1 MATSNWEK
9 FVLLL
14 WKNWILQKRHYIQ
27 TLFEIL
33 IPVLCCSILLLVRGL
48 VDPEYIDRNTVFKP
62 LETDRLTQLDALP
75 KDKIFEF
82 KLAYSPRNDL
92 LEEIVRNAV
101 RSLNANDPEERLT
114 YASFTDAREM
124 ESVLAESSFL
134 AGVEFDDSWANWTV
148 GEAMWDNL
156 TFSVRFP
163 AELRDDEFQFS
174 NWVTNMLV
182 VPFSPRLRNPELDD
196 GGSPSYYNEGFLGI
210 QGAISRAL
218 LERRLAGVVL
228 PTVHVQRYPYPP
240 YYDDAILEALQQLL
254 ALIIVISFFYTCINT
269 VKYITIEKEKQLKEA
284 MKIMGLS
291 NWLHWSAWF
300 VKCLI
305 LLTVSLSLI
314 TILLCV
320 PFSSAAIFENSDW
333 TLIWFF
339 FFIYSITTI
348 CFCFMISVF
357 FSKANTA
364 AGIAGLLW
372 FVSQLPFNVSQQN
385 YDEMGT
391 GAKIGMCLLSNSGMS
406 LAMFLTVRLEATA
419 AGLRWSNLFE
429 PATIDDGFN
438 VGLVIIM
445 LLVDAVIYL
454 LIALYVEQVMPGEF
468 GVARPWYFPFT
479 KEFWIRKRT
488 ASRDTLFN
496 REEQNSAAQS
506 RYIEQDPVGYAGVE
520 IKQLRKVYKGN
531 KAAVDGLNL
540 RMYENQISVLLGHN
554 GAGKTTT
561 MSMLTGVFSPT
572 SGTALINGHDIRT
585 DIEGVRSSLGLCPQ
599 HNVLFDEMTVDEH
612 LKFFS
617 RLKGVPK
624 QAVSEEIDRYLK
636 LLELVDKRAAQ
647 SHTLSGGMKRK
658 LAVGMALCGGSKVV
672 LLDEPTSGMD
682 PSARRALW
690 NLLQKEKQHRTMLLS
705 THFMDEA
712 DVLGDRIAIM
722 AEGKL
727 KAVGSPFFLKKTFG
741 VGYRLICVKDS
752 HCDKQRLLA
761 ILRKYIPDVTID
773 TDIGSELSFV
783 LKEDYLDVFQRLLED
798 IEQQM
803 TSCGI
808 TSYGISL
815 TTMEEV
821 FLKAGSDSFDETGT
835 HINGTVVETGSSEYA
850 LDRLHLLTGKE
861 LLLNQVQAQLLK
873 KYLSTIRAWIQLV
886 MMFVIPIFFV
896 GMTFIITRSI
906 SAGKDLP
913 ALDISMDSYEKAIT
927 VLERTNGDPARVEAF
942 QKIIAER
949 GELVTIDEDMT
960 EYIVRKSKEDIAS
973 VNTRYFVGAT
983 IAGGSSYVGWFNNKA
998 FHTAP
1003 LALNLIYN
1011 AILQAQCTQCR
1022 LHVVNKP
1029 LPYRLDTQL
1038 KKLNTGLNAGFQLAF
1053 NTGFAMA
1060 FVTALYIMFYIKERT
1075 SRAKLLQ
1082 FVSGTNVTMFW
1093 LLAFIWD
1100 YTLFVLNS
1108 LIYIATVAI
1117 FQEEGWSTFE
1127 ELGRAFLLLL
1137 FFGFAALPVTYLF
1150 SFLFSVSATGFVRMM
1165 FVNVLS
1171 GAIFFT
1177 AVNILKFDG
1186 IDLNDVAEGLE
1197 WVFMFFPNF
1206 VLSHGLNNLNAASS
1220 TALSCKRACEL
1231 LGPMCDV
1238 NNLCGVDARCC
1249 DLEVFSFGKVGIVR
1263 NLLFCLLIGCVCF
1276 GLLFG
1281 LEYGVLQRLFRR
1293 KSKPVPSGTRNS
1305 VGSSEQDSDVLDEKR
1320 RIQNLNRTDIDRHNL
1335 MLRDVTKYYGNFQ
1348 AVNNLSIGIN
1358 HSECFGLLGINGAG
1372 KTTTFKMMTG
1382 DEEISSGDAWVKGI
1396 SLRADMNR
1404 AHRQIGYCPQ
1414 FDALLDDLTGRETL
1428 RIFALL
1434 RGVRKQEVKNVS
1446 YILSEEL
1453 NFAKHLDKR
1462 TKAYSG
1468 GNKRKLSTALA
1479 LLGNPSVVYLD
1490 EPTTGMDPG
1499 AKRQFWDV
1507 ICKVRNTGKSI
1518 VLTSHSMEECEALC
1532 TRLAIMVNGE
1542 FKCLGSTQHLKNKFS
1557 KGFLLTVKVARG
1569 TAEAQ
1574 QKRVAGVKDFVMS
1587 RFNGAVLKEEYEDS
1601 LTFHIPVTDLKWS
1614 QMFGLMEG
1622 SKDALEIE
1630 DYALGQTS
1638 LEQVFL
1644 FFTKYQR
1651 VTDSHDR
1658 KTPTMASTSR
1668 WSKFVLLLWKNWIIQ
1683 KRHYIQTVFEI
1694 LIPVF
1699 CCAMLIVVRGLV
1711 DPDQVLKP
1719 TIFDRLNIGSL
1730 TDLEGTFP
1738 PVSFS
1743 VAYSPQNEALEDL
1756 LKNAIEDEILTFR
1769 RVTLIPLVNAR
1780 ELESL
1785 LMQNNYIGGIEF
1797 PDSYANRTDL
1807 PQKLRFAVRLPG
1819 ELRFTGWT
1827 FGNWRTNFMVVPFV
1841 QGLRNANQSDGGSP
1855 NYFREGFLTLQ
1866 AAISRTFIRRQNA
1879 DYPLPD
1885 VSLQR
1890 FPYPPYYEDLVL
1902 VNMERLLPM
1911 IILISFFYTCINTVK
1926 FITIEKE
1933 KQLKEAMKIMG
1944 LPNWLH
1950 WTAWFVRCLILLLIT
1965 ISLLVFL
1972 ISANLTSNTDLSVIE
1987 YADWTVLWFFF
1998 FTYILVTICFCFMMS
2013 VFFDK
2018 ANTAAGIAGL
2028 MWFLFAIPSCIAMQ
2042 DYDEMAMGTKIVSSL
2057 LSNTAMSFGIKKMI
2071 RLEASQ
2077 VGLQWSN
2084 LFSPPSMGDD
2094 FSVGLVVVMFVVDAL
2109 LYLAIALYF
2118 EQVMPGEFGVAKPW
2132 NFLFTGDFWK
2142 RNRIEDGSGSD
2153 RQKME
2158 SSVYFEQEPNIERA
2172 GVRIV
2177 NLRKAYGK
2185 KVAVDEL
2192 NLNMYDG
2199 QITVLLGHNGAG
2211 KTTTMSMLTGM
2222 FSPTSGTA
2230 LVNGYDIRKDIE
2242 GVRFSLGLCPQHNVL
2257 FNELTVAEHLRFFSQ
2272 LKGVPRDKTE
2282 SEIEKYVTLLELTD
2296 KRNAQSHTLSGG
2308 MKRKLGV
2315 GIALCGGSKVVLLD
2329 EPTSGMD
2336 PSARRA
2342 LWDLI
2347 QKEKVDRTVILS
2359 THFMDEADVLGDRIA
2374 IMAEG
2379 KLRAI
2384 GSPFFLKK
2392 SLGAGYRLVCVKD
2405 SHCDKQQVL
2414 DLLRKHIPEVR
2425 IETDTGTEL
2434 SFVLREDNLMVTQ
2447 PMLEELEN
2455 NMSSC
2460 GISSY
2465 GISLTTMEEVFLRA
2479 GSDSNNTDHTTTH
2492 DNGSVDMSET
2502 SDIYSLDGLT
2512 LLDGSKRLFQ
2522 QIYAQFYKKF
2532 LTTVRSWITLSLQMI
2547 IPVLFVLLSYL
2558 IYLNG
2563 SSGRDL
2569 PELKINFDGY
2579 TASLTVLESS
2589 VGQELVTDAF
2599 RERFRQEPKQHQLV
2613 VTEEDMTTYILNK
2626 AAQDIATFNSRYWV
2640 GASLNSSICTAWFNN
2655 KAYHSAPLAV
2665 NLIYNAILQSICP
2678 DCELQ
2683 LSNKPLPYRLDTQL
2697 QRLETGANAGFQLA
2711 FNTGFAMAFV
2721 SALFILF
2728 YIKERTTRAKL
2739 LQFVSGVNVTL
2750 FWAISYLWDYLVFV
2764 LSALFYIVTL
2774 AIIQQD
2780 GWSTFDQLGRAFL
2793 VLLFYAF
2800 SSLPVTYLFAYL
2812 FHVPA
2817 TGFVKM
2823 MLLNV
2828 LSGTIFFTAVS
2839 LLRFD
2844 GIDLQ
2849 NVADVLE
2856 WIFLFFPSFSL
2867 TQSMNALNMVGGRE
2881 ALCQRACEQITI
2893 CTEELKCLL
2902 VPQCCGMSAFT
2913 FDQQTGINRNLL
2925 FFTGIGLVSFA
2936 IILLVDYRL
2945 MKKIFSRK
2953 ANNTEMANDQ
2963 GETDSDVLEEKR
2975 AIAACSDGE
2984 LASYNLVLKELS
2996 KSYGKFVAVSKL
3008 SVGVRHSECFGLL
3021 GINGAGKTST
3031 FKMMTGDENITAG
3044 DAWVNGIN
3052 LRTDMNRVHKHIG
3065 YCPQFDALLE
3075 DLTGRETLHIFALM
3089 RGVRRREINGVSLTL
3104 AEELNFTKHLD
3115 KRTKAYS
3122 GGNKRKLSTALA
3134 LIGNPSV
3141 VYLDEPTTGM
3151 DPGAKRQFWNVIC
3164 KIRNSG
3170 KSIVLTSH
3178 SMEECEAL
3186 CTRLAIMV
3194 NGEFKCLGSTQHLKN
3209 KFSEGFLLTV
3219 KTKRT
3224 ESDAAE
3230 RVKSFVTS
3238 QFTGAVLKEEYQD
3251 SLTFHI
3257 ARTNQRWSSMFGL
3270 METSKD
3276 RLGIEDYALGQTT
3289 LEQVFLFFTKY
3300 QRIVD

>member
-48 VDPEYIDRNTVFKP
+48 VDPEYVDKNTVFKP
-62 LETDRLTQLDALP
+62 LETDRLTQLEPLAE
-75 KDKIFEF
+75 DKQFEF

-92 LEEIVRNAV
+92 FEQILQEAV
-101 RSLNANDPEERLT
+101 RSLNANDPKQRLT
-114 YASFTDAREM
+114 YASFADAREM

-134 AGVEFDDSWANWTV
+134 AGVEFNDSLAGWV
-148 GEAMWDNL
+148 MGDVVPESL
-156 TFSVRFP
+156 TFALRFP
-163 AELRDDEFQFS
+163 SELRDDEFQFS
-174 NWVTNMLV
+174 NWATNMLV
-182 VPFSPRLRNPELDD
+182 VPFSPRLRNPDQDD
-196 GGSPSYYNEGFLGI
+196 GGSPSYYNEGFLGV

-218 LERRLAGVVL
+218 IGRLAPGAQL
-228 PTVHVQRYPYPP
+228 PTVHIQRYSYPP

-254 ALIIVISFFYTCINT
+254 ALIIVISFFYTFVNT

-305 LLTVSLSLI
+305 QLILSVTLI

-333 TLIWFF
+333 SVVWFF
-339 FFIYSITTI
+339 FFIFSITSI
-348 CFCFMISVF
+348 CFSFMVSVF

-372 FVSQLPFNVSQQN
+372 FVSQLPFNVTQQN

-391 GAKIGMCLLSNSGMS
+391 GAKIAMCLLSNSGMS

-454 LIALYVEQVMPGEF
+454 LIALYIEQVMPGEF

-479 KEFWIRKRT
+479 KEFWIRTRT
-488 ASRDTLFN
+488 PSRDTLFN
-496 REEQNSAAQS
+496 RESQTTES
-506 RYIEQDPVGYAGVE
+506 RYIEQDPAGYAGVE
-520 IKQLRKVYKGN
+520 IKQLRKVYKGK
-531 KAAVDGLNL
+531 KAAVEGLNL

-617 RLKGVPK
+617 RLKGVPVA
-624 QAVSEEIDRYLK
+624 AVSAEIDRYLK
-636 LLELVDKRAAQ
+636 LLELVDKRDAQ

-741 VGYRLICVKDS
+741 VGYRLICVKGAR
-752 HCDKQRLLA
+752 CDKPRLLS
-761 ILRKYIPDVTID
+761 ILRRYIPDVTID

-783 LKEDYLDVFQRLLED
+783 LKEDYIDVFQRLLED

-803 TSCGI
+803 ESCGI
-808 TSYGISL
+808 SSYGISL

-835 HINGTVVETGSSEYA
+835 HTNGTVVETSSQEYA
-850 LDRLHLLTGKE
+850 LERLHLLTGTE
-861 LLLNQVQAQLLK
+861 LLFNQIQAQILK
-873 KYLSTIRAWIQLV
+873 KFLSTIRAWIQLAL
-886 MMFVIPIFFV
+886 MFAIPIFYV
-896 GMTFIITRSI
+896 CLTFIITRSI
-906 SAGKDLP
+906 SASQDLP
-913 ALDISMDSYEKAIT
+913 SLEITMDSYEKATT
-927 VLERTNGDPARVEAF
+927 VLETSNGDPARVDAF
-942 QKIIAER
+942 QNMFAAR
-949 GELVTIDEDMT
+949 GDLVTINEDMT

-983 IAGGSSYVGWFNNKA
+983 ISGGSPYVGWFNNKA

-1011 AILQAQCTQCR
+1011 AILQAECTQCQ
-1022 LHVVNKP
+1022 LNVVNKP

-1093 LLAFIWD
+1093 TLAFVWD

-1108 LIYIATVAI
+1108 LVYIATVAI

-1165 FVNVLS
+1165 FINVLS

-1206 VLSHGLNNLNAASS
+1206 VLSHGLNNLNAAAS
-1220 TALSCKRACEL
+1220 TETSCKRFCEL
-1231 LGPMCDV
+1231 LGPQCV
-1238 NNLCGVDARCC
+1238 IENLCSLDARCC
-1249 DLEVFSFGKVGIVR
+1249 DLEVFSFGKVGIIR
-1263 NLLFCLLIGCVCF
+1263 NLLFFLLIGCVCF

-1281 LEYGVLQRLFRR
+1281 LEYGVVQRLFQR
-1293 KSKPVPSGTRNS
+1293 KRKPMAPNTEGSI
-1305 VGSSEQDSDVLDEKR
+1305 SSEEDSDVLEEKR
-1320 RIQNLNRTDIDRHNL
+1320 RIQNLSRTDIDAHNL
-1335 MLRDVTKYYGNFQ
+1335 LLRDVTKYYGNFQ
-1348 AVNNLSIGIN
+1348 AVNNLSIGVN
-1358 HSECFGLLGINGAG
+1358 HSECFGLLGVNGAG

-1382 DEEISSGDAWVKGI
+1382 DEEISSGDGWVKGI
-1396 SLRADMNR
+1396 SLRTDMNR
-1404 AHRQIGYCPQ
+1404 AHQQIGYCPQ

-1434 RGVRKQEVKNVS
+1434 RGVRKAEVKNVS
-1446 YILSEEL
+1446 YILAEEL
-1453 NFAKHLDKR
+1453 NFTKHLDKR

-1507 ICKVRNTGKSI
+1507 ICKLRNTGKSI

-1569 TAEAQ
+1569 LPEAQ
-1574 QKRVAGVKDFVMS
+1574 QTRVAGVKDFVMS
-1587 RFNGAVLKEEYEDS
+1587 RFTGAVLKEEYEDS

-1614 QMFGLMEG
+1614 QMFGLMES
-1622 SKDALEIE
+1622 SKQSLEIE

-1651 VTDSHDR
+1651 TTDSLH
-1658 KTPTMASTSR
+1658 KSHTMASTSR
-1668 WSKFVLLLWKNWIIQ
+1668 WNKFVLLLWKNWIIQ
-1683 KRHYIQTVFEI
+1683 KRHYIQTLFEI

-1699 CCAMLIVVRGLV
+1699 CCAMLIIVRGLV
-1711 DPDQVLKP
+1711 DPEQVEKP
-1719 TIFDRLNIGSL
+1719 TVFEKLRIGSL
-1730 TDLEGTFP
+1730 GDLDGVFP
-1738 PVSFS
+1738 PVTFS
-1743 VAYSPQNEALEDL
+1743 VAYSPQNQVLEKLLEDAL
-1756 LKNAIEDEILTFR
+1756 QQEISNLR
-1769 RVTLIPLVNAR
+1769 RVSLIPVENAR
-1780 ELESL
+1780 EMESV
-1785 LMQNNYIGGIEF
+1785 LMQSNYIGGIEF

-1807 PQKLRFAVRLPG
+1807 PQRLQFAVRLPS

-1855 NYFREGFLTLQ
+1855 NYLREGFLTLQ
-1866 AAISRTFIRRQNA
+1866 AAVSRAFIRRQRA
-1879 DYPLPD
+1879 DFTMPD
-1885 VSLQR
+1885 VSLR
-1890 FPYPPYYEDLVL
+1890 RYPYPPYYEDLVL
-1902 VNMERLLPM
+1902 VAMERLLPM

-1987 YADWTVLWFFF
+1987 YADWSVLWFFF
-1998 FTYILVTICFCFMMS
+1998 LTFILVTICFCFMMS
-2013 VFFDK
+2013 VFFNK

-2028 MWFLFAIPSCIAMQ
+2028 MWFLFAIPFNIAVQ
-2042 DYDEMAMGTKIVSSL
+2042 NYDEMAMGTKIASSL
-2057 LSNTAMSFGIKKMI
+2057 LSNTAMSFGIMNII
-2071 RLEASQ
+2071 RLEGNQ

-2084 LFSPPSMGDD
+2084 LFSAPSMGDD
-2094 FSVGLVVVMFVVDAL
+2094 FSVGLVMVMFLVDAL

-2132 NFLFTGDFWK
+2132 NFLFTRDFWR
-2142 RNRIEDGSGSD
+2142 RNRIEDGSNE

-2158 SSVYFEQEPNIERA
+2158 SSAYFEPEPNIERA

-2177 NLRKAYGK
+2177 NLRKVYGK
-2185 KVAVDEL
+2185 KVAVEGL
-2192 NLNMYDG
+2192 NLNMFDG
-2199 QITVLLGHNGAG
+2199 QTTVLLGHNGAG

-2257 FNELTVAEHLRFFSQ
+2257 FNELTVAEHLKFFSQ
-2272 LKGVPRDKTE
+2272 LKGITGEKTNE
-2282 SEIEKYVTLLELTD
+2282 EIEKYVTLLELTD

-2315 GIALCGGSKVVLLD
+2315 GIALCGGSRVVLLD

-2347 QKEKVDRTVILS
+2347 QKEKVGRTVILS

-2392 SLGAGYRLVCVKD
+2392 NLGAGYRLICVKEQ
-2405 SHCDKQQVL
+2405 HCDKQRVL
-2414 DLLRKHIPEVR
+2414 AILRKYIPDVR
-2425 IETDTGTEL
+2425 IETDIGTEL
-2434 SFVLREDNLMVTQ
+2434 SFVLREDYLKVFQ
-2447 PMLEELEN
+2447 PMLEELEDK
-2455 NMSSC
+2455 MGSC
-2460 GISSY
+2460 GVSSY

-2479 GSDSNNTDHTTTH
+2479 GSDSHTMEQAAAKEGNGYIDINENS
-2492 DNGSVDMSET
+2492 DN
-2502 SDIYSLDGLT
+2502 YSLEGLT
-2512 LLDGSKRLFQ
+2512 LLDGSRRLFQ
-2522 QIYAQFYKKF
+2522 QIYAQFYKKL
-2532 LTTVRSWITLSLQMI
+2532 LTTIRSWITLTLQMV
-2547 IPVLFVLLSYL
+2547 IPVVFVLLSYL
-2558 IYLNG
+2558 IFLN
-2563 SSGRDL
+2563 SSNGREL
-2569 PELKINFDGY
+2569 PELPMDFDGY
-2579 TASLTVLESS
+2579 TASLTVLETTA
-2589 VGQELVTDAF
+2589 GQELATAAF
-2599 RERFRQEPKQHQLV
+2599 EERFRREPSVHQLV
-2613 VTEEDMTTYILNK
+2613 VIEQDMIQYILNK
-2626 AAQDIATFNSRYWV
+2626 SVQDIATFNSRYWV
-2640 GASLNSSICTAWFNN
+2640 GASLSNTNCTAWFNN

-2665 NLIYNAILQSICP
+2665 HLIYNALLQSVCA
-2678 DCELQ
+2678 DCEL
-2683 LSNKPLPYRLDTQL
+2683 LVSNKPLPYRLDTQL

-2739 LQFVSGVNVTL
+2739 LQFVSGVNVSL
-2750 FWAISYLWDYLVFV
+2750 FWTISFLWDYLVFV
-2764 LSALFYIVTL
+2764 ISSLCYIITL

-2780 GWSTFDQLGRAFL
+2780 GWSSFDQLGRVFL

-2800 SSLPVTYLFAYL
+2800 SSLPVTYLFAYM

-2844 GIDLQ
+2844 GIDLE

-2856 WIFLFFPSFSL
+2856 WIFLFFPSFVL

-2902 VPQCCGMSAFT
+2902 VPQCCGTSAFT
-2913 FDQQTGINRNLL
+2913 FDQQTGINRSLL
-2925 FFTGIGLVSFA
+2925 FFTGIGAVSFV
-2936 IILLVDYRL
+2936 ILLIVDYRVV
-2945 MKKIFSRK
+2945 KKIFSRRN
-2953 ANNTEMANDQ
+2953 ANGIEVSQDD
-2963 GETDSDVLEEKR
+2963 GEVDSDVMEEKR
-2975 AIAACSDGE
+2975 QIAASSDGE
-2984 LASYNLVLKELS
+2984 LASYNLVLKDLS
-2996 KSYGKFVAVSKL
+2996 KSYGKFVAVNKL

-3031 FKMMTGDENITAG
+3031 FKMMTGDENITSG

-3075 DLTGRETLHIFALM
+3075 DLTGRETLQIFALM

-3104 AEELNFTKHLD
+3104 AEELNFTQHLD

-3134 LIGNPSV
+3134 LLGNPSV

-3219 KTKRT
+3219 KTRRDQP
-3224 ESDAAE
+3224 DAAGS
-3230 RVKSFVTS
+3230 VKSFVTS
-3238 QFTGAVLKEEYQD
+3238 QFVGAVLKEEYQD

-3257 ARTNQRWSSMFGL
+3257 ARTNQRWSTMFGL
-3270 METSKD
+3270 METSKNQ
-3276 RLGIEDYALGQTT
+3276 LGIEDYALGQTT

-3300 QRIVD
+3300 QRVAD